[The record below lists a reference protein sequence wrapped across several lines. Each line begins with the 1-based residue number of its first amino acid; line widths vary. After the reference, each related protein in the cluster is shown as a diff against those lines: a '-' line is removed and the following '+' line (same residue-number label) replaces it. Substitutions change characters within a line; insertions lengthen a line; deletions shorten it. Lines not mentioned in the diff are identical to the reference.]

1 MAGVLIVTGG
11 SRGIGAAVSRLAA
24 RDGWDV
30 CVNYVAHEAQAL
42 GVVRAVEEAGRKAAA
57 VQGDVSIEA
66 DVLRL
71 FETCEDRLGPVGGLV
86 NNAGIVTAYGR
97 LEALSDED
105 LRRNFEVNTVSYFL
119 CAREAVKR
127 MSTRHGGKGGVIVNV
142 SSRAATMGMP
152 GEYVHY
158 AASKAAVNALT
169 TGLALEVAAEGIR
182 VASVSPGLID
192 TELQIPERFARLAPN
207 TPMHRAGSPEEVAEA
222 VVWLLSEKASYV
234 TGADLLVTGGR

>member
-1 MAGVLIVTGG
+1 MSGVVIVTGG
-11 SRGIGAAVSRLAA
+11 SRGIGAAVCRLAA

-30 CVNYVAHEAQAL
+30 CINYVAAADRAEAVAAAVRCA
-42 GVVRAVEEAGRKAAA
+42 GRRAVT
-57 VQGDVSIEA
+57 VQGDVALEA

-71 FETCEDRLGPVGGLV
+71 FETCERALGKPAALV
-86 NNAGIVTAYGR
+86 NNAGIISAYGR
-97 LEALSDED
+97 LDALSDAA
-105 LRRNFEVNTVSYFL
+105 LRRNFEVNTISYFL

-127 MSTRHGGKGGVIVNV
+127 MSTRHGGQGGVIVNV

-169 TGLALEVAAEGIR
+169 TGLALEVAAEGLR

-192 TELQIPERFARLAPN
+192 TEIQMPDRFARVAPT
-207 TPMHRAGSPEEVAEA
+207 TPMRRAGQPDEVAEA
-222 VVWLLSEKASYV
+222 VVWLLSDKASYV
-234 TGADLLVTGGR
+234 TGADILVAGGR

>member
-1 MAGVLIVTGG
+1 VLIVTGG
-11 SRGIGAAVSRLAA
+11 SRGIGAAICRLAA

-30 CVNYVAHEAQAL
+30 CVNYAAREDRAAE
-42 GVVRAVEEAGRKAAA
+42 VVRGVRGVGCKAIA
-57 VQGDVSIEA
+57 VQGDVSEES

-71 FETCEDRLGPVGGLV
+71 FATCESELGAPSGLV
-86 NNAGIVTAYGR
+86 NNAGIITAYGR
-97 LEALSDED
+97 LDALSDAD

-119 CAREAVKR
+119 CAREAVRR
-127 MSTRHGGKGGVIVNV
+127 MSTRHGGEGGVIVNV
-142 SSRAATMGMP
+142 SSRGATMGMP

-192 TELQIPERFARLAPN
+192 TEIQMPDRFARIAPT
-207 TPMHRAGSPEEVAEA
+207 TPMRRAGTADEVAEA
-222 VVWLLSEKASYV
+222 VVWLLSDKASYV

>member
-1 MAGVLIVTGG
+1 VPGTLIVTGG

-30 CVNYVAHEAQAL
+30 CVNYVAHEARAAE
-42 GVVRAVEEAGRKAAA
+42 VVSAVEGAGRNAIA

-71 FETCEDRLGPVGGLV
+71 FETCEDRLGPIGGLV
-86 NNAGIVTAYGR
+86 NNAGVVTAYGR
-97 LEALSDED
+97 LDVLSDAA
-105 LRRNFEVNTVSYFL
+105 LRRNFEVNTVGYFL

-127 MSTRHGGKGGVIVNV
+127 MSTRRGGNGGVIVNV

-158 AASKAAVNALT
+158 AASKAAVNLLT
-169 TGLALEVAAEGIR
+169 TGLALEVAGEGIR

-192 TELQIPERFARLAPN
+192 TELQIAERFARLAPN
-207 TPMHRAGSPEEVAEA
+207 TPMHRAGAAEEVAEA
-222 VVWLLSEKASYV
+222 VVWLLSGKASYV
-234 TGADLLVTGGR
+234 TGADILVTGGR